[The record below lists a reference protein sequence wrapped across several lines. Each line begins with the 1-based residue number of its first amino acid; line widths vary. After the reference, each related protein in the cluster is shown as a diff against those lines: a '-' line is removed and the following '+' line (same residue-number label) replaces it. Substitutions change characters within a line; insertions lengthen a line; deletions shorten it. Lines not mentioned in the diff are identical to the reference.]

1 MEIILEVLAVFWG
14 NLAHMAPF
22 LLFGFFVAGWLSVLI
37 SPNFVQTHLGSSRLG
52 SILKA
57 SIFGVPLP
65 LCSCAVIP
73 VASSLRRNGASK
85 GATSAFLLSTPQT
98 GVDSIL
104 ATYGLLGPVFA
115 IFRPLAAF
123 LVGAIGGTA
132 ISAVS
137 RSTNNAPEG
146 ETSCENCKNE
156 EKHTLPAYLRA
167 LRHGFI
173 VLPRDIGKSLV
184 VGLTIAGLIGAF
196 VPADFFAERVGT
208 GIATMFLM
216 MLFGIPIY
224 VCATASIPIAAAMMM
239 KGVTPGAALVFLMSG
254 PATNA
259 ATIAAVWTM
268 LGRRQTIVYLLVVA
282 STAIGAGLFLDFFFD
297 IAKLDAEIVTGWMP
311 PPWMQT
317 VAAFILLVVLVNAV
331 RPKSKKQI

>member
-1 MEIILEVLAVFWG
+1 MEIIAEILTVFWG
-14 NLAHMAPF
+14 NFAHMSPF
-22 LLFGFFVAGWLSVLI
+22 LLFGFFVAGWLSVMI
-37 SPNFVQTHLGSSRLG
+37 SPQFVQTHLGSSRLG
-52 SILKA
+52 SVLKA

-123 LVGAIGGTA
+123 IVGAIGGTA
-132 ISAVS
+132 ISAIS
-137 RSTNNAPEG
+137 KSTEAPPEP
-146 ETSCENCKNE
+146 EVSCENCKNAD
-156 EKHTLPAYLRA
+156 KPALPAYLRA

-184 VGLTIAGLIGAF
+184 VGLTIAGLIGAL
-196 VPADFFAERVGT
+196 VPADFFAERVGS

-216 MLFGIPIY
+216 LLFGVPIY

-268 LGRRQTIVYLLVVA
+268 LGRRQAIVYLLVVA
-282 STAIGAGLFLDFFFD
+282 VTAIAAGLALDFFFN
-297 IAKLDAEIVTGWMP
+297 IASLDTEIVTGWMP

-317 VAAFILLVVLVNAV
+317 GSAFILVAVLANAL
-331 RPKSKKQI
+331 RPKSSGKG